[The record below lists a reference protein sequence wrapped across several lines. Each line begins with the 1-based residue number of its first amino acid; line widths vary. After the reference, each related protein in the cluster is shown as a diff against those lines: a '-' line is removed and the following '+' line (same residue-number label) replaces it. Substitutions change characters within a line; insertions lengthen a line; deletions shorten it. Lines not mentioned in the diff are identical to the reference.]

1 MMGKHNLGLCEKKKL
16 LFDLSSV
23 QPVGNSRRHGGG
35 KYGEVV
41 LKRIVARGLPIA
53 CVYDGDRWMNPEIE
67 KVLRL
72 HNIELYDLR
81 QQSLQEVVNN
91 HSFGVLF
98 SPLPNSKLLS
108 TENISIIGTIHGLRR
123 LETPADTLCLRYRNL
138 SFKDIVFLIAKKS
151 FPGLMAKRLCS
162 YYLKDW
168 EKDNFQIITV
178 SNHTANAIKYFFPE
192 LKDKNI
198 PVFYS
203 PSTSSTNELQRVYNE
218 KYFMMVSGNRC
229 EKNNLRAIMAL
240 DRLFTLGYLKD
251 YKVKITGAKDSSNF
265 RYKLMNKQRFDFLG
279 YVDDSELEQLYHD
292 AYALVYPSLNE
303 GFGYPPLEAMHYG
316 VPVLTSSYSSISE
329 VCQGAAMYFN
339 PFAVEEIANRLLQ
352 IADDDAHKI
361 YSDLAVQQYLF
372 VTERQEHDLDTLI
385 DYIYENIF

>member
-1 MMGKHNLGLCEKKKL
+1 MIANCNNKFCL

-23 QPVGNSRRHGGG
+23 QPVGTTKRHGGG
-35 KYGEVV
+35 KYGEIVF
-41 LKRIVARGLPIA
+41 KRILERGLPVA
-53 CVYDGDRWMNPEIE
+53 CIYDGNRWLNPEIE
-67 KVLRL
+67 SIAKH
-72 HNIELYDLR
+72 HNIELYDLSK
-81 QQSLQEVVNN
+81 QSLQEVVDN
-91 HSFGVLF
+91 HSFDVLF
-98 SPLPNSKLLS
+98 SPLPNRALLS

-138 SFKDIVFLIAKKS
+138 SFKDIVFLIAKKY
-151 FPGLMAKRLCS
+151 FPELMTKRLCS

-168 EKDNFQIITV
+168 KKDNCQIITV

-203 PSTSSTNELQRVYNE
+203 PSSSSTNELQRVYNE

-240 DRLFTLGYLKD
+240 DRLFTVGYLKD
-251 YKVKITGAKDSSNF
+251 YKVKITGAKDASNF
-265 RYKLMNKQRFDFLG
+265 RYRLKNKQRFDFMG
-279 YVDDSELEQLYHD
+279 YVDDNELEQLYHD
-292 AYALVYPSLNE
+292 AYALIYPSLNE

-329 VCQGAAMYFN
+329 VCQGAALYFN

-352 IADDDAHKI
+352 IADEDTHKR
-361 YSDLAVQQYLF
+361 YSDLAIQQYLF
-372 VTERQEHDLDTLI
+372 ITERQVHDLDTLI
-385 DYIYENIF
+385 DYIYESHF